1 MRKISRSTVVAG
13 LLLATMASLLVY
25 RASIETT
32 ITDESPHIVAG
43 YAYNNLR
50 DYRLNPEHPPLIKMI
65 AALPLSFQNLNFP
78 INDASW
84 QNDVNGQWDAGNQ
97 FLHWSDNNPISITFW
112 ARVGPIL
119 ITLLLGVIIFIW
131 TRKLYGAY
139 AGLFALT
146 LFVFS
151 PNFLAHGVFVATDV
165 GATFAFLF
173 ATYFFIKYLQ
183 KQNNKNL
190 LIAGIAFGIAQL
202 MKFSLILLIPYFT
215 LTAVLWVILKHRP
228 LKLISFATV
237 KRMVWYFGKLI
248 LIGII
253 GLIIIYPV
261 YYYTTSGYPIEKQI
275 HDTKTILENSPYPT
289 LANAVSWMAEKP
301 ALRPYSEFL
310 LGHLMVF
317 QRVTGGNTLYFMGE
331 VANNAWTNY
340 FPIIFL
346 LKVPTSFLLLI
357 AIAIIIIWTG
367 WYKQT
372 KIALRIAKTFSER
385 LKKFRHM
392 LAQWGSEYFVE
403 LALLVFVAIYWL
415 VSMLSNLNIG
425 LRHVLP
431 TFPFLY
437 IILAGIL
444 ANWTK
449 RNTLLR
455 NLNFFQQIKALVT
468 YIFTRW
474 FKIALIT
481 VLLLWYFLS
490 SLSIYPHSLAYFNEL
505 AGGPRNGY
513 KYAVDSNLDW
523 GQDLRA
529 LAVFVKKNNIQNIKL
544 DYFGTASPQYY
555 LQDKYEPFNPLD
567 TSQDKTGWIA
577 VSATNLQ
584 NGRGKPV
591 RNFPNATGYYSW
603 LNKYDPTAVINY
615 SIFVYHIE

>member
-1 MRKISRSTVVAG
+1 
-13 LLLATMASLLVY
+13 
-25 RASIETT
+25 
-32 ITDESPHIVAG
+32 
-43 YAYNNLR
+43 
-50 DYRLNPEHPPLIKMI
+50 
-65 AALPLSFQNLNFP
+65 
-78 INDASW
+78 
-84 QNDVNGQWDAGNQ
+84 
-97 FLHWSDNNPISITFW
+97 
-112 ARVGPIL
+112 
-119 ITLLLGVIIFIW
+119 
-131 TRKLYGAY
+131 
-139 AGLFALT
+139 
-146 LFVFS
+146 
-151 PNFLAHGVFVATDV
+151 
-165 GATFAFLF
+165 
-173 ATYFFIKYLQ
+173 
-183 KQNNKNL
+183 
-190 LIAGIAFGIAQL
+190 
-202 MKFSLILLIPYFT
+202 
-215 LTAVLWVILKHRP
+215 
-228 LKLISFATV
+228 
-237 KRMVWYFGKLI
+237 
-248 LIGII
+248 
-253 GLIIIYPV
+253 
-261 YYYTTSGYPIEKQI
+261 
-275 HDTKTILENSPYPT
+275 
-289 LANAVSWMAEKP
+289 
-301 ALRPYSEFL
+301 
-310 LGHLMVF
+310 
-317 QRVTGGNTLYFMGE
+317 
-331 VANNAWTNY
+331 
-340 FPIIFL
+340 
-346 LKVPTSFLLLI
+346 
-357 AIAIIIIWTG
+357 
-367 WYKQT
+367 
-372 KIALRIAKTFSER
+372 
-385 LKKFRHM
+385 M

-603 LNKYDPTAVINY
+603 LNKYDPIAVINY